1 MKGHIV
7 KRSTDS
13 WSIVIELPRD
23 PATGKRRQSWHTI
36 KGTKKEADKKLREL
50 LTAQDN
56 GIFVKQSKLS
66 FGEWLENW
74 CRDYVKI
81 QTTQRTFESYYQN
94 IIGHIEPALGKVI
107 LTELT
112 PQIIQAYY
120 ARQLE
125 KGRAD
130 GKGGLSARS
139 VLYQHRIISKCLKQA
154 TKLGL
159 IMRNPADAVEPP
171 RPRKTAISV
180 PDKDELPRLLDAFET
195 TPYYVFYCLLL
206 YCGMRRGEALA
217 LRWKDIDLKQ
227 DTIQIAETAFTLRSG
242 EYVIKEPK
250 TPHSR
255 RCIDIPPTMKLL
267 LLEYKADQ
275 TAYYAK
281 LGVELGLHD
290 FVFTRPNGEPLNP
303 NTVTHTFLKAVRKA
317 GFDKLRLHDL
327 RHLHATLMLQAGIH
341 PKIVSE
347 RLGHAS
353 INITLDTYSHVMPGL
368 QKKAVNVFDKMLSAN
383 EESLEENSVSK
394 RLAKH
399 EGVSGRPYRSRTCDP
414 LIKSQMLYQLS

>member
-7 KRSTDS
+7 KRSSDS
-13 WSIVIELPRD
+13 WSIVIELPHD

-36 KGTKKEADKKLREL
+36 KGTKREADKKLREL

-56 GIFVKQSKLS
+56 GIFIKSSKQT
-66 FGEWLENW
+66 FGDWLESW

-81 QTTQRTFESYYQN
+81 QTTQRTFDSYYQN
-94 IIGHIEPALGKVI
+94 VVSHIMPALGKVV
-107 LTELT
+107 LTELDAQT
-112 PQIIQAYY
+112 IQAYY
-120 ARQLE
+120 AHQLE
-125 KGRAD
+125 KGRSD

-139 VLYQHRIISKCLKQA
+139 VLYQHRIINKCLKQA

-171 RPRKTAISV
+171 RPRRTAVAV
-180 PDKDELPRLLDAFET
+180 PDKNELPKLLDAFESS
-195 TPYYVFYCLLL
+195 PYYVFYCLLL

-217 LRWKDIDLKQ
+217 LRWKNIDLKEGKL
-227 DTIQIAETAFTLRSG
+227 QITETAFTLRSG

-255 RCIDIPPTMKLL
+255 RSIDIPPTMKLL
-267 LLEYKADQ
+267 LLEYKSDQ

-281 LGVELGLHD
+281 LGVELNSHD

-317 GFDKLRLHDL
+317 GFNNLRLHDL
-327 RHLHATLMLQAGIH
+327 RHFHATLMLQAGVH

-353 INITLDTYSHVMPGL
+353 INITLDTYSHVMPGM
-368 QKKAVNVFDKMLSAN
+368 QKKAAMLFDKMLISNN
-383 EESLEENSVSK
+383 EETEEKSVSK

-399 EGVSGRPYRSRTCDP
+399 EGVSGEPCGVRTHDP